1 MRNGLSKGA
10 KKQLLNL
17 TVLLALIALTLGIL
31 LSSNREL
38 NFADIGDFLRRSN
51 PWLLVAAFGCMAG
64 FILFEAISLYLI
76 CRALGHKCRFG
87 SSIVYSTADVYYS
100 AITPSA
106 AGGQPASAY
115 YMVKDGMSG
124 GRATFSLVFNLIA
137 YTGAIL
143 ILGLSAFI
151 LRPGMFGQFGSFVK
165 VLVIL
170 GIVIQFLL
178 LGFFI
183 GCMFWHGAVL
193 KCGNGLITLLH
204 RMRVLKKEDKWR
216 SKLIG
221 AVDKYKDSRSVLHTH
236 RMLFVF
242 VLLLNILQRASQM
255 LIPCFV
261 CAAAMPDA
269 SFLDI
274 FVMQAFVTLGYNSIP
289 LPGGVGAFEYMYLH
303 VYSLRF
309 NDAFI
314 LAAMMVTR
322 FISYYI
328 CLAISGIVTLAYH
341 GAIMRRKTPDDAV
354 EDTADAAED
363 SANESGSPPD
373 IPPETTLTQEEQPP
387 ETEETHSDE

>member
-1 MRNGLSKGA
+1 MRKGLSKGA
-10 KKQLLNL
+10 KKQLLNI

-38 NFADIGDFLRRSN
+38 DFRDIGSFLRRSD
-51 PWLLVAAFGCMAG
+51 PWFLTAAFGCMAG
-64 FILFEAISLYLI
+64 FILFEAISLHLI
-76 CRALGHKCRFG
+76 CHALGHKCRFG

-124 GRATFSLVFNLIA
+124 GRATFALVFNLIA

-143 ILGLSAFI
+143 LLGLSAFM

-170 GIVIQFLL
+170 GIIMQFLL

-193 KCGNGLITLLH
+193 KCGNGLITLLC
-204 RMRVLKKEDKWR
+204 RMHIIKKEEKWR
-216 SKLIG
+216 TKLIG
-221 AVDKYKDSRSVLHTH
+221 AVDKYKDSRSVLRTH

-242 VLLLNILQRASQM
+242 VLLLNVLQRAAQM
-255 LIPCFV
+255 LITCFV
-261 CAAAMPDA
+261 CAAAMPEA

-303 VYSLRF
+303 VYCLRF
-309 NDAFI
+309 DNAFI

-328 CLAISGIVTLAYH
+328 CLAISGVVTLAYH
-341 GAIMRRKTPDDAV
+341 GVVMRRKKVVDEGEEPTDGTAQPPDMPEETTAV
-354 EDTADAAED
+354 PAAEP
-363 SANESGSPPD
+363 EEPPTE
-373 IPPETTLTQEEQPP
+373 PED
-387 ETEETHSDE
+387 THSDA